1 MSGNIRSFPYQGVI
15 AHFAYFDHIVCDKPV
30 APVNQLQS
38 RLTLT
43 DTALTHNKYTDAVH
57 VNQNTVN

>member
-1 MSGNIRSFPYQGVI
+1 MKCRVISGAFYQGVI

-43 DTALTHNKYTDAVH
+43 DTAHPAISTDARASS
-57 VNQNTVN
+57 TKTP